1 MSKLEYYVQV
11 EVSKIAISWY
21 VGGNVACL
29 YNGIEQGSEI
39 PIPHIIL
46 KVFKNII
53 EQRPG

>member
-1 MSKLEYYVQV
+1 MSKLEYYAQV

-29 YNGIEQGSEI
+29 YNGTEQGSEI

-46 KVFKNII
+46 KVFKSII